1 MVAAFLAG
9 QAKAA
14 DDEPNPFAHR
24 NVLTARV
31 ALPFVGGDD
40 GRGFTILGVSLGQ
53 RFLNLVEV
61 EAGISEQWL
70 LFEEGTTIA
79 VRAGLSPSVLNP
91 RPSGTHWNLRIP
103 LLAGFS
109 YYKGSGGKVSE
120 TPFVSVS
127 NVYHFDTGLDATYWG
142 KSGSRVQHADP
153 GKLGYG
159 SGAENSA
166 RCRCPLQHLE
176 FRLRASWW
184 QFHDRRLVRWLV
196 VQRNRRPA
204 RSGHRA
210 GGEIDVSRVAHGHKP
225 RPVR

>member
-1 MVAAFLAG
+1 MSSHKSEYRIRLSLATAMVAAFLAG

-142 KSGSRVQHADP
+142 KSGVGFNMRILVNLGTARERKTQQDADAHYNTSSSDS
-153 GKLGYG
+153 GLVGG
-159 SGAENSA
+159 SFMIGVS
-166 RCRCPLQHLE
+166 
-176 FRLRASWW
+176 F
-184 QFHDRRLVRWLV
+184 
-196 VQRNRRPA
+196 
-204 RSGHRA
+204 A
-210 GGEIDVSRVAHGHKP
+210 GL
-225 RPVR
+225 